1 MKYFL
6 LRADEKYFE
15 FDNNTNELIKVE
27 KTDYYTITVDD
38 NAVYTS
44 NNFMITLQCQFY
56 IISDTC
62 PFQEGEGIYSYANL
76 KSMGFTLGIPTFIK
90 YRNITFDD
98 YRTATIEALGIFDTK
113 EEIEL
118 VKNL

>member
-27 KTDYYTITVDD
+27 KTDYYTIMVDD
-38 NAVYTS
+38 NAVYAS
-44 NNFMITLQCQFY
+44 DNFMIMLQCQFY
-56 IISDTC
+56 IFSDNC
-62 PFQEGEGIYSYANL
+62 PFQEGKNIYSHTNL
-76 KSMGFTLGIPTFIK
+76 KSMGFIVGIPTFIK